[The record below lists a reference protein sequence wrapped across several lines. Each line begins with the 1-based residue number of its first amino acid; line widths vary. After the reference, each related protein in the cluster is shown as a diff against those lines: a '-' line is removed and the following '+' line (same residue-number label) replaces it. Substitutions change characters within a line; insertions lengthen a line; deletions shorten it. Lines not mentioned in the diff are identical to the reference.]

1 MTTDT
6 NSSPAKTH
14 DLDPRLHAY
23 RSDLADIALKDQVIA
38 AEYTAGAPMI
48 VADATTPVRRKPRSD
63 AALDTEALRGEVVT
77 VFERTDEGWAW
88 GQLQRDR
95 YVGWLP
101 SDALIAGDEGSK
113 PVVPTHRVSVPR
125 TLVFPGP
132 DIKMPPLEALPL
144 GAEISVSATAPGPD
158 TGFARVAS
166 AGFVPIG
173 HLTPLAG
180 MSDAA
185 RAAGYSA
192 PATDFVAVAEQFVGT
207 PYLWGGKTSLGL
219 DCSGL
224 AQIALMACGYN
235 APRDTDMQAAALGS
249 ALDPATDR
257 NSLRRGDL
265 VFWRGHVGIMQD
277 AANILHANAHH
288 MAVTSEKLTDVL
300 SRIGKKGLDIIGLR
314 RIV

>member
-6 NSSPAKTH
+6 NLSPANAD

-38 AEYTAGAPMI
+38 EEYSAGEAMI
-48 VADATTPVRRKPRSD
+48 VADAVAPVRRKPRSD
-63 AALDTEALRGEVVT
+63 AALDTEALRGEVIT

-101 SDALIAGDEGSK
+101 TDALIAVGEGNK
-113 PVVPTHRVSVPR
+113 PAAPTHRVSVPR
-125 TLVFPGP
+125 TLIFPGP

-144 GAEISVSATAPGPD
+144 GADISVSATAPGPD
-158 TGFARVAS
+158 TDFARVAS

-185 RAAGYSA
+185 RAAGYRA
-192 PATDFVAVAEQFVGT
+192 PATDIVAVAEQFVGT

-224 AQIALMACGYN
+224 VQIALMACGHN

-288 MAVTSEKLTDVL
+288 MAVTSEILTDVL